1 MYKAIDVFSGTG
13 GISLALKEFNI
24 ATVQYCEINSYSQKV
39 LTERMLEGKID
50 KAPIHS
56 DIRTLHVSPHTNL
69 DMIFGGSPCTD
80 LSSIGLRKGIIKGPQ
95 SSLFFEIIRIIDEC
109 PSIKIV
115 FLENV
120 ANIIKCC
127 IEEVINALIS
137 RGFDIFW
144 ILKSAASEGAPHLRN
159 RWFCLATR
167 NEKPN
172 IVPIIH
178 NVVQLQTNW
187 DNEPDIRVVF
197 RPSSNIKDD
206 LFDTHWIQ
214 RSQCLGNAVV
224 PIIVNLAFKEL
235 LHMHKNWTYLKEHL
249 SEEFRIPLHHFK
261 GSYPEI
267 GIIMDSCFYIMPSK
281 ISKPIKNHQIDIK
294 INDTLTFGNY
304 PTPRHGVSHATN
316 LSERSIHDL
325 PTVLINTLKSKE
337 YIKQF
342 ITEIPDKLYTI
353 LIPNINY
360 IEWLMGYEKDWT
372 RLKNI
377 VKTQEIVPS
386 TSLEI
391 ASEEHEKGDAVIAIT
406 KKWKGNGLH
415 LYMKEVHPGKPVKEI
430 IKYWHDLPENEKVV
444 FKNKAKVLSGETSAF
459 DKT

>member
-24 ATVQYCEINSYSQKV
+24 ATIQYCEINSYSQKV
-39 LTERMLEGKID
+39 LTERMQEGKLD

-56 DIRTLHVSPHTNL
+56 DMRTLHMSPHTHP

-80 LSSIGLRKGIIKGPQ
+80 LSTIGLRKGIVKGPQ
-95 SSLFFEIIRIIDEC
+95 SSLFFEIVRIIDEC

-120 ANIIKCC
+120 ANIIKCG
-127 IEEVINALIS
+127 IDEVITALVS

-167 NEKPN
+167 HEMPN
-172 IVPIIH
+172 IIVQRTD
-178 NVVQLQTNW
+178 NAVQLQSNW
-187 DNEPDIRVVF
+187 DVEPDIRVVF
-197 RPSSNIKDD
+197 RPCSNIKDD
-206 LFDTHWIQ
+206 LFDSHWIQ

-235 LHMHKNWTYLKEHL
+235 MHMQKNWTYLKEHL

-281 ISKPIKNHQIDIK
+281 ISKQIKNHHIDIK

-316 LSERSIHDL
+316 LSDRTIHDL
-325 PTVLINTLKSKE
+325 PTILINTLKSKE
-337 YIKQF
+337 YIQQF
-342 ITEIPDKLYTI
+342 ITDIPDKLYTI
-353 LIPNINY
+353 LIPNVNY

-372 RLKNI
+372 KLKNI
-377 VKTQEIVPS
+377 VNKTQEIENIPS
-386 TSLEI
+386 TI
-391 ASEEHEKGDAVIAIT
+391 NEETEHVTTIIP

-415 LYMKEVHPGKPVKEI
+415 VYMKEVHPGKPVKEI
-430 IKYWHDLPENEKVV
+430 IKHWQDLPETEKNI
-444 FKNKAKVLSGETSAF
+444 FKNKAKLLQIQNTVF
-459 DKT
+459 